1 MGIIL
6 SNGSVRAYSFHA
18 SHEGFYIADGTIAIN
33 LIVLSCF
40 FFCDDDCH
48 QGGNQALARESIP
61 SSLHGLGNHT
71 KQNPLIGAISWLS
84 SKSLELCS

>member
-6 SNGSVRAYSFHA
+6 SNGSVRAYPFHA

-33 LIVLSCF
+33 LMVLLC

-48 QGGNQALARESIP
+48 QGGNKALARESMP
-61 SSLHGLGNHT
+61 SPLHGLGNHT
-71 KQNPLIGAISWLS
+71 KQ
-84 SKSLELCS
+84 KSTDWCH

>member
-6 SNGSVRAYSFHA
+6 SNGFVRAYPFHA

-40 FFCDDDCH
+40 FFVMMIVIKV
-48 QGGNQALARESIP
+48 EIKP
-61 SSLHGLGNHT
+61 
-71 KQNPLIGAISWLS
+71 
-84 SKSLELCS
+84 